1 MKWKIICAA
10 VILVILTIINI
21 NIIGGSYEW
30 VIPSDLGDSGD
41 TVITMDKEGIV
52 EEKKIV
58 INKESGFTTV
68 FLRAI
73 NEGEVNL
80 KADRNL
86 NDNVETEKSFTV
98 GKFGIIYESGFI
110 GSMSNMNIIR
120 YEIIGI
126 ILILIVSTILEFR
139 KERKRNRYSYRLM
152 FYTGVVI
159 FLGVNMLSW
168 LSKVSVFKYDDM
180 NRLYSIYGDIIST
193 FNVFGV
199 IVFPFIF
206 LLSLFLIF
214 SNIQLIRHE
223 GRSITNTLGIATGI
237 FLIITPIMGFFT
249 YYILSKLINVSS
261 YLGFHVSYF
270 IECTIF
276 VVLGY
281 FVCMMFGTYFCTR
294 SAGRHVPKYDKD
306 YMIIL
311 GCSIRKDGTVTPL
324 LKSRADRAL
333 WFAKKQ
339 EESTGKELKFVA
351 SGGQGDDE
359 VTSEADAI
367 RKYLLES
374 DIPEDRI
381 IIEDKSTTT
390 YENIKFSYQKILE
403 DAEIDSENKEEKDF
417 PKISF
422 STNSYHVFRSGN
434 IANTQGINAT
444 GIGSKT
450 KWYFHINALIREF
463 VANVNLEKRK
473 HIVILSSL
481 IITIALLLTFS
492 YVCQIL

>member
-10 VILVILTIINI
+10 VIFVILTIINI

-30 VIPSDLGDSGD
+30 VIPSDLGAAGD

-52 EEKKIV
+52 EVKKIV

-86 NDNVETEKSFTV
+86 NDNVETEISFTV

-110 GSMSNMNIIR
+110 GSMTNMNIIR

-126 ILILIVSTILEFR
+126 ILILIVLTILEFR

-159 FLGVNMLSW
+159 FLGVSMLSW
-168 LSKVSVFKYDDM
+168 LLKVSFSKYDDM
-180 NRLYSIYGDIIST
+180 NRLYSIYGDIISA
-193 FNVFGV
+193 FNIFGV

-223 GRSITNTLGIATGI
+223 GRSLTNTLGIATGI
-237 FLIITPIMGFFT
+237 FLIITPIIGFFT
-249 YYILSKLINVSS
+249 YYILSKLFNVNS

-294 SAGRHVPKYDKD
+294 RAGRHVPQYDKD

-367 RKYLLES
+367 RKYLLENGIS
-374 DIPEDRI
+374 EERI

-390 YENIKFSYQKILE
+390 YENMKFSYQKILE
-403 DAEIDSENKEEKDF
+403 DAGIEAKTKEEKDI

-422 STNSYHVFRSGN
+422 STNNYHVFRSGN
-434 IANTQGINAT
+434 IANSQGLNAT

-450 KWYFHINALIREF
+450 KWYFNTNALIREF
-463 VANVNLEKRK
+463 IANLNLEKRK
-473 HIVILSSL
+473 HIVIVAFI
-481 IITIALLLTFS
+481 IITIGILLSCS
-492 YVCQIL
+492 YAFQII